1 LKEKEEKGIK
11 LPSRCDLGVECK
23 QWFYNYRIL
32 NSKKDKKKSAH
43 ETPELRQLHREN
55 RRLIVG
61 KKKRK
66 RTLLEVQIQAP
77 LGRKE
82 LDRGAVN
89 MIGSVERFILT
100 PVFPHHPLPINKP
113 DHA

>member
-1 LKEKEEKGIK
+1 MYLLGCSRVVNLDVSGVFEREREEKGIK

-61 KKKRK
+61 KKKENELYLKCRFK
-66 RTLLEVQIQAP
+66 LRLE
-77 LGRKE
+77 GR
-82 LDRGAVN
+82 
-89 MIGSVERFILT
+89 SLT
-100 PVFPHHPLPINKP
+100 EVLSI
-113 DHA
+113 